1 MGLRKE
7 RGQWLVAH
15 EHHESARVMV
25 ADLQV
30 ALSKQRDVV
39 TDIAGDD
46 VGERAPAEWIVAGD
60 AAAIPQLGRQ
70 LREERQWEYRRRPAG

>member
-1 MGLRKE
+1 
-7 RGQWLVAH
+7 
-15 EHHESARVMV
+15 MV

-46 VGERAPAEWIVAGD
+46 VGERAPAE
-60 AAAIPQLGRQ
+60 
-70 LREERQWEYRRRPAG
+70 

>member
-1 MGLRKE
+1 
-7 RGQWLVAH
+7 
-15 EHHESARVMV
+15 MV

-70 LREERQWEYRRRPAG
+70 LREERQWEYWRLPAGY